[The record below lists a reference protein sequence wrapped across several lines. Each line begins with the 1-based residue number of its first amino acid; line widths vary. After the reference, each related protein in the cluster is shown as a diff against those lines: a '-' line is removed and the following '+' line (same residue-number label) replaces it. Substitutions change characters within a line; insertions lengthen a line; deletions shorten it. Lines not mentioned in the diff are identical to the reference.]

1 MNVLWIHKQQS
12 QLALVNREASR
23 SHMCL
28 PILGSRSEIV
38 SDVFMMCQGSKRLYC
53 SSVWSPST
61 VGNINKLESVQR
73 SFTKRLTGMHSLSYT
88 ARLKAVGLE
97 RLELR
102 RLHAD
107 LELRRLHAYLFQKS
121 FPQ

>member
-1 MNVLWIHKQQS
+1 MCFLSKDTSVLTKAFTVNVRPL
-12 QLALVNREASR
+12 LE
-23 SHMCL
+23 
-28 PILGSRSEIV
+28 
-38 SDVFMMCQGSKRLYC
+38 YC

-73 SFTKRLTGMHSLSYT
+73 SFTKRLTGIHSLSYT
-88 ARLKAVGLE
+88 DRLKALGLE

-107 LELRRLHAYLFQKS
+107 LS
-121 FPQ
+121 